1 MLHLNAFDHIGHS
14 LSSSLMDVAI
24 NNVTC
29 KKHQFDN
36 SRGVK
41 GSTTFGGVALKLM
54 TQLATLGAIEIGL
67 VGKLTI
73 GSINTVTVIGG
84 YYQ

>member
-1 MLHLNAFDHIGHS
+1 
-14 LSSSLMDVAI
+14 MDVAI

-29 KKHQFDN
+29 KKHQIDKTAG
-36 SRGVK
+36 GVK
-41 GSTTFGGVALKLM
+41 GSTTFGGVAHKLM

-67 VGKLTI
+67 AGKMTI
-73 GSINTVTVIGG
+73 GSINTVIVIGG